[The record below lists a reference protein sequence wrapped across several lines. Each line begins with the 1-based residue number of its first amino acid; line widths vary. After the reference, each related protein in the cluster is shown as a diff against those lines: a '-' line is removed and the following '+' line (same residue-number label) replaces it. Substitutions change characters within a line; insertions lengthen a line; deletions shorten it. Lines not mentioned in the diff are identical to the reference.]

1 MPDDPHT
8 TPTVPFKPQPPATTP
23 PAEPEKKDTP
33 KVEEGLKKE
42 LQAAKG
48 SLWKKILIWGA
59 GILTMIG
66 AIIGVVYLLKGKGP
80 VTGVKEA
87 VQRSK
92 TESAKADME
101 EKIKVAEAKGA
112 EKAVVDKL
120 KEIKE
125 LDDEDKRLEELNN
138 LL

>member
-8 TPTVPFKPQPPATTP
+8 TPTVSMRPIQPAAAKPEEKESPP
-23 PAEPEKKDTP
+23 KMDDD
-33 KVEEGLKKE
+33 LKKE
-42 LQAAKG
+42 LQQAKG

-59 GILTMIG
+59 GILGIVGAVIG
-66 AIIGVVYLLKGKGP
+66 IVYLLKGKGP

-87 VQRSK
+87 VQKSK
-92 TESAKADME
+92 TESAKADIE

-112 EKAVVDKL
+112 EKEVVAKL

-125 LDDEDKRLEELNN
+125 MDDEDKRFEELNN

>member
-1 MPDDPHT
+1 MPDDTQT
-8 TPTVPFKPQPPATTP
+8 TPTVPLKPSAELIAATKPP
-23 PAEPEKKDTP
+23 EKDTP
-33 KVEEGLKKE
+33 KVDEDLKKDLKE
-42 LQAAKG
+42 ATG
-48 SLWKKILIWGA
+48 SLWKKVLIWGA
-59 GILTMIG
+59 AILAMIG
-66 AIIGVVYLLKGKGP
+66 AVVGIIFLLKGKGP

-87 VQRSK
+87 VQTAK

-112 EKAVVDKL
+112 EKAVIDKL

-125 LDDEDKRLEELNN
+125 IDNEDKRLEELNN